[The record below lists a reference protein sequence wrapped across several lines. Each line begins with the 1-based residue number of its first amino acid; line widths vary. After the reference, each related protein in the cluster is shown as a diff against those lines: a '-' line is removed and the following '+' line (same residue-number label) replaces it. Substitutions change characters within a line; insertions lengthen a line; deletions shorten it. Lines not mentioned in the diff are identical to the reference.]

1 MRLVSFL
8 APDGPAR
15 LGLLLGAEPDAPVL
29 DLARAR
35 ARSGAGQ
42 DPGGDAAAAGDMA
55 AFLAQGVPALEGARA
70 VLDRVREGWTNRAE
84 RQSLLAGG
92 IVLPRD
98 AVRFLPVVRRPG
110 KVVCVGLNFASHI
123 AEAGAAGQPVPEAPA
138 EPLGFGKVASALA
151 GHGASIVLPRHGRQL
166 DYEVELA
173 FVIGRRCADVA
184 PEAFAEHVAGLTIAV
199 DYSLRDLLFRS
210 GGNPFLAKNFD
221 GFCPLGPALVTL
233 DELGDPDDREL
244 RLWVNGE
251 LRQRESMRAALFN
264 CARILSYWSARYT
277 FEPGDVIT
285 AGTPAGVGIFS
296 RDPASWLLKPGDVVR
311 AEIDGLGMLETTIVA
326 DGRASRAVS

>member
-123 AEAGAAGQPVPEAPA
+123 AEARAAGQPVPEAPA

-210 GGNPFLAKNFD
+210 GA
-221 GFCPLGPALVTL
+221 
-233 DELGDPDDREL
+233 
-244 RLWVNGE
+244 
-251 LRQRESMRAALFN
+251 
-264 CARILSYWSARYT
+264 ILSWPRTSTVSAPWGPR
-277 FEPGDVIT
+277 
-285 AGTPAGVGIFS
+285 
-296 RDPASWLLKPGDVVR
+296 W
-311 AEIDGLGMLETTIVA
+311 
-326 DGRASRAVS
+326 